1 MTTITSPNPCARRL
15 PRPSA
20 TRHNGPDVMRF
31 LIAPLLLLLLLAVP
45 ARAEDGYDL
54 WLRYR
59 PMEAAALAQ
68 YRPLATAV
76 VSEGASPT
84 LDAARAELIQGL
96 SGLLDKKVIAD
107 AVTD

>member
-1 MTTITSPNPCARRL
+1 
-15 PRPSA
+15 
-20 TRHNGPDVMRF
+20 MRF
-31 LIAPLLLLLLLAVP
+31 LIAAMLLLLVVP

-68 YRPLATAV
+68 YRPLATAI

-84 LDAARAELIQGL
+84 LDAARA
-96 SGLLDKKVIAD
+96 LLHGVGAEV
-107 AVTD
+107 AAA